1 MVNGFEALEYSAAAS
16 LASATLD
23 RPPRWP
29 RRMAWVAASLI
40 IALGVAVGLYRT
52 PPPTPLARELSRW
65 RSPAEALLRAPVEPQ
80 LTTVPRL
87 GEIFFEVEP
96 GGRDA
101 L

>member
-1 MVNGFEALEYSAAAS
+1 
-16 LASATLD
+16 
-23 RPPRWP
+23 
-29 RRMAWVAASLI
+29 MAWVAASLI